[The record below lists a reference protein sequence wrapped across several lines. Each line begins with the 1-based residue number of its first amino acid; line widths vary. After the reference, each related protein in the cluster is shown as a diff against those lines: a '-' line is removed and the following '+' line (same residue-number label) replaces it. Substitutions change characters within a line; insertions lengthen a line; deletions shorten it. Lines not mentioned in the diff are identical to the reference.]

1 VLASYE
7 IRVAQAGDGFVV
19 EVRRDG
25 VIVRTTRAV
34 SIENVA
40 PCAAGNIAADVAA
53 RLDEA

>member
-19 EVRRDG
+19 EVSRDG
-25 VIVRTTRAV
+25 IVIRTTRAV
-34 SIENVA
+34 SIENVGA
-40 PCAAGNIAADVAA
+40 CAAGNIAADVAG